1 MGFSDVRKSQITDM
15 VLLAIAFSMLEK
27 EKNDMTM
34 KWVWLFW
41 KKQVQYGV
49 DFKLELG

>member
-1 MGFSDVRKSQITDM
+1 MRKSQITDM

-34 KWVWLFW
+34 KWVWLF
-41 KKQVQYGV
+41 
-49 DFKLELG
+49 LEKTGPIWSRF